1 MTRRQRN
8 LWQHWWPEN
17 PKIRYSLEAWE
28 VILRITAASGRG
40 HYRLQAV
47 DECKGTPGNARGEK
61 VEMELGP
68 MNSGKWKTVLDKFL
82 HGGVTIGSEW
92 VLSHVQ
98 PFATVWTIAC
108 QSSLCTEF
116 SRWDTGVGCHSLHQ
130 RIFPSQGS
138 YRVSCIGR
146 QILYR
151 WAKREVLVPCSLMDM
166 DVFLI
171 LVSSLLVQNY
181 IYYHWKINFHL
192 VQVISVSVLSQKDLI
207 SY

>member
-98 PFATVWTIAC
+98 LFATPQTVAHQAPI
-108 QSSLCTEF
+108 SMEF
-116 SRWDTGVGCHSLHQ
+116 SRQEYWSGLP
-130 RIFPSQGS
+130 FPSPGDLSNPGIESASLALAAEFFATRPPGKPSPKELQ
-138 YRVSCIGR
+138 
-146 QILYR
+146 LFL
-151 WAKREVLVPCSLMDM
+151 KR
-166 DVFLI
+166 
-171 LVSSLLVQNY
+171 
-181 IYYHWKINFHL
+181 
-192 VQVISVSVLSQKDLI
+192 
-207 SY
+207 